1 MQIVLIF
8 QEASYKGH
16 LSVLMALL
24 GVCTSVELLLNYQKQ
39 AQYLQLMQC
48 GRPQLMQYNQIP

>member
-1 MQIVLIF
+1 
-8 QEASYKGH
+8 
-16 LSVLMALL
+16 VLMALL